1 MFIYI
6 YQKAPVEATLTVT
19 YLQFPIQ
26 VCFPCICQPVT
37 DTASVAVTDTF
48 LNSSR
53 LLIVVAMCVVVV
65 TTMKLQE
72 RLTSTEF
79 ELHSVNHRLLQL
91 TATTQH
97 ADDISCRQVHD
108 GCMPRL
114 SVPQIDISTIIKTT
128 SVCDASGVGG
138 GRRGSLAG
146 GTDGLAGDGGR
157 GLHAT
162 VLATQEQTLSG
173 RGARVYTAHRG
184 WLGVVTGISAASTGG
199 VKLTLDWMYKS

>member
-1 MFIYI
+1 MLLYV
-6 YQKAPVEATLTVT
+6 YVCTRKPPVEATLAVT

-53 LLIVVAMCVVVV
+53 ALIVVAMCVVVV

-97 ADDISCRQVHD
+97 ADDISCRQVRN
-108 GCMPRL
+108 GSMPHL
-114 SVPQIDISTIIKTT
+114 SLPQIVISTIIKTT
-128 SVCDASGVGG
+128 SVFDAISVGG
-138 GRRGSLAG
+138 GRGSLAG
-146 GTDGLAGDGGR
+146 WAV
-157 GLHAT
+157 T
-162 VLATQEQTLSG
+162 V
-173 RGARVYTAHRG
+173 
-184 WLGVVTGISAASTGG
+184 GVVD
-199 VKLTLDWMYKS
+199 TLRCHPARSRR